1 MARLKI
7 RQSRNSEKVHC
18 RGHWQ
23 VISEEGQP
31 SLGLVRSSLRLG
43 HILPDGVRAGWIEVE

>member
-31 SLGLVRSSLRLG
+31 GLGLVRSSLRLG
-43 HILPDGVRAGWIEVE
+43 HILPDGVRAGRIEAE